1 MKQKIFL
8 MFALL
13 CAVVQGAW
21 SQNYDVWDG
30 VTTKKPSVQLD
41 IKDRWNWTPYV
52 NITSAAELAYVMK
65 NFNDQTR
72 YDYVSPQTHAY
83 CSEYVWKIQYRLAA
97 DVDMTAGQWIPL
109 GTNLDESE
117 FQIFRETFDGQG
129 HSIKIKISDATA
141 NYQGLF
147 AKNHG
152 LVASVHLDADIH
164 CKDSRLVGGIAGENY
179 GTIENCKVSGTVK
192 SDWHNAGLS
201 VKGKVGGICGE
212 NNYDNNSTG
221 VVQYCCVTADVT
233 NNDADVGGLVG
244 CNDHSKVSVK
254 HCTFYGTVNSTH
266 SQDSKYVG
274 HSGKEENLYDT
285 FNLDEYNA
293 CSGRA
298 LYQKAI
304 KYPYTVTVKTV
315 GQGTIRTQSG
325 GEYDVPGAQA
335 STTFTLNVTSG
346 TVQSVTLTDADGN
359 NVSLQG
365 HANDNSSYW
374 FVMPKREVFATVV
387 FWGDWPK
394 QGAGTEGDPYLIT
407 SASDWNNFARNV
419 TLGRSYSGKYVKLT
433 NNISVSTMAGD
444 NTGYSF
450 QGTFDGDGHT
460 MTLNLNE
467 HDRAI
472 APFRYVNNATI
483 KNLKTGGSVTGNYT
497 GNSLFGEA
505 MDLSGIVGWANGTTT
520 IENCISSVAITSNR
534 PADVDAG
541 GIVAH
546 VDEDQTINL
555 KGCVF
560 DGSITYSNAN
570 GVEGGGLIGWLRTG
584 AIATVKD
591 CLFAPSAI
599 SINDPNSHYTLVCG
613 TTAAVNAATI
623 TGCYYTRPLG
633 TAQGSQAIFTTY
645 APSALGSLV
654 KDYGMVKAYEN
665 ALLFDG
671 KYYFAPTLGTGSGT
685 EGDPFVM
692 SNASQWDTFVYDV
705 DNYDNYSGKYVL
717 LAADISVSTM
727 VGSSEERSFQGTF
740 LGNNHTITFTKGTS
754 GSAFNEESCAP
765 FRFTKNATIQ
775 DLKVAGD
782 IYTSNKL
789 AAGLASRPY
798 GTTIIT
804 NCHVSTVIHSS
815 KNGDGAHGGIVA
827 MPSGT
832 LSIEGCAYTGRLL
845 TNNGTNNCGGF
856 VGWFGDATI
865 SISNSLYNPSS
876 NIPEGWTAI
885 NAGATFVRGSNVGD
899 NCYYTETLGTAQ
911 GTKAYTLTTA
921 PTNLGSL
928 VQDYGTL
935 EVYQNGLLYDGT
947 YYVPLTLSGAGTEAS
962 PYIIGNAGQWNDF
975 ATYVTNG
982 YKFSG
987 QFVKLNAD
995 IEVSTMA
1002 GADHINSFQGTFDG
1016 DGHTLTFTK
1025 GTSESPFNENYCA
1038 PFRHVKN
1045 AIITNLHVTGTIY
1058 TSAMKA
1064 AGFVGESHGALTI
1077 TGCRSSVAIN
1087 SSKEGDGTHGGF
1099 VATLS
1104 GANNDIL
1111 IDGCVFDGSFNTT
1124 NGTVGCG
1131 GFIGWGVYN
1140 KPTIKNSLMK
1150 PSSVA
1155 ASMLGNTFARWY
1167 TGDGGIDEPT
1177 IDNCYYVA
1185 TTNLPT
1191 DQGLGYSF
1199 ASAPANIGTAGE
1211 AYTISGITPYTNGL
1225 LYDGRYYMTPEAIS
1239 LANTGTNDVVSI
1251 EGYFANVTLT
1261 DRTLYK
1267 DGKWNTICLPFNV
1280 TLAGSPL
1287 AGATA
1292 RPLTSASISG
1302 TTLNLTFGDAVTTL
1316 TAGTPYIIK
1325 WAKAEDYINDDAHN
1339 ILNPIFT
1346 AAVIDKTDRSFN
1358 NAASD
1363 DLRVRFA
1370 GTYKSLAFDSE
1381 NRSILL
1387 MGGANTLYYPN
1398 ADAGL
1403 GAQRAY
1409 IKIGDDGGQPAQV
1422 KAFNIDFGDE
1432 DTATGVIEVNG
1443 VREVLPSGQAQAEN
1457 DDSWYS
1463 LDGRKLG
1470 DKPTMRGIYVNNG
1483 HKVVIK

>member
-1 MKQKIFL
+1 MQKKILF
-8 MFALL
+8 MIALL

-30 VTTKKPSVQLD
+30 MTTKKPSVQLD
-41 IKDRWNWTPYV
+41 IKDRWDWTPYV

-72 YDYVSPQTHAY
+72 YEFVSPQTNAH

-117 FQIFRETFDGQG
+117 YQIFRETFDGQG

-212 NNYDNNSTG
+212 NNCDNNSTG

-244 CNDHSKVSVK
+244 CNDHSNVSVK

-274 HSGKEENLYDT
+274 HSGTEENLYDT

-394 QGAGTEGDPYLIT
+394 QGAGTGGDPYLIT

-433 NNISVSTMAGD
+433 NNISVSTMAGKD
-444 NTGYSF
+444 TGYSF

-740 LGNNHTITFTKGTS
+740 LGNNHTLTFTKGSS

-765 FRFTKNATIQ
+765 FRYVKNATIQ

-782 IYTSNKL
+782 IYTCNKL

-798 GTTIIT
+798 GTTTIT

-845 TNNGTNNCGGF
+845 TNNSTNNCAGF

-911 GTKAYTLTTA
+911 GTKGYTLTNS

-935 EVYQNGLLYDGT
+935 EIYQNGLLYDGM

-962 PYIIGNAGQWNDF
+962 PYIISNAGQWDDF
-975 ATYVTNG
+975 ATYVTSG

-1002 GADHINSFQGTFDG
+1002 GTDHVNSFQGTFDG
-1016 DGHTLTFTK
+1016 DGKTITFTK
-1025 GTSESPFNENYCA
+1025 GTSGSPFAGTGDEPNIDTYCA

-1045 AIITNLHVTGTIY
+1045 AIIKNLHVDGTIY
-1058 TSAMKA
+1058 VSEKKA

-1077 TGCRSSVAIN
+1077 INCRSSIAIN
-1087 SSKEGDGTHGGF
+1087 SSKNGDGTSGGF

-1124 NGTVGCG
+1124 NGTMGCG

-1140 KPTIKNSLMK
+1140 KPTIRNSLMK

-1167 TGDGGIDEPT
+1167 TGDGGIYEPT

-1261 DRTLYK
+1261 GRTLFK
-1267 DGKWNTICLPFNV
+1267 DGKWNTLCLPFNV

-1292 RPLTSASISG
+1292 RPLESASISG
-1302 TTLNLTFGDAVTTL
+1302 STLNLTFGDAVDVL
-1316 TAGTPYIIK
+1316 MAGTPYIIK
-1325 WAKAEDYINDDAHN
+1325 WTADANN
-1339 ILNPIFT
+1339 IENPVFSGV
-1346 AAVIDKTDRSFN
+1346 VIDKTTHDFTSNGVSFK
-1358 NAASD
+1358 
-1363 DLRVRFA
+1363 
-1370 GTYKSLAFDSE
+1370 GTYTYQAFDTE
-1381 NRSILL
+1381 NKSILL
-1387 MGGANTLYYPN
+1387 VGGNNLYWPQSG
-1398 ADAGL
+1398 ASL
-1403 GAQRAY
+1403 GACRAY
-1409 IKIGDDGGQPAQV
+1409 FQLADGVNASEFV
-1422 KAFNIDFGDE
+1422 LNFGDGE
-1432 DTATGVIEVNG
+1432 TTNITTTNFTNYTD
-1443 VREVLPSGQAQAEN
+1443 SGA
-1457 DDSWYS
+1457 WYNMS
-1463 LDGRKLG
+1463 GRKLLQQ
-1470 DKPTMRGIYVNNG
+1470 PTQKGMYIHGNI
-1483 HKVVIK
+1483 KVVIK